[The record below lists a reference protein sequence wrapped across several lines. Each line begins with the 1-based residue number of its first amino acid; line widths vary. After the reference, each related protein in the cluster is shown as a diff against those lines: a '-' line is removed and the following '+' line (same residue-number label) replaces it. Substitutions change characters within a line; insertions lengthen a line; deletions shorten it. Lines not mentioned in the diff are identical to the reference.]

1 MLLSLL
7 TCSQLLARMR
17 KPVLDEW
24 YQLGCLF
31 VTIAPAVALDL
42 QVVGPTLSAL
52 RIRAAQ
58 LDVQARQLRRMKEA
72 RLQDAARNKASRP
85 PAGQPCAPQL

>member
-1 MLLSLL
+1 M
-7 TCSQLLARMR
+7 
-17 KPVLDEW
+17 
-24 YQLGCLF
+24 
-31 VTIAPAVALDL
+31 DL

-72 RLQDAARNKASRP
+72 RLQDAARKKASRP
-85 PAGQPCAPQL
+85 PAG